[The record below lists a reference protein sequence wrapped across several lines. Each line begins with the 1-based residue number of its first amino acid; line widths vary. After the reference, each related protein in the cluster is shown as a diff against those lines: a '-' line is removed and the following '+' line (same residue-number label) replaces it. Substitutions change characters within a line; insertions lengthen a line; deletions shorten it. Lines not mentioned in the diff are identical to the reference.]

1 MQTSFQ
7 AWPNTKPQV
16 NQFRNAETIITVI
29 CLPSSPLFLPV
40 VWLSLNSWPRCNSRM
55 NPNGLAQKMVECPYD
70 EMHCAR
76 ANCKKQKQQKE
87 INQMLVQSEIKT
99 FLKMMKS
106 AAILLCAISLLKSL
120 YCTNKHFSWHIY
132 QNREHH

>member
-1 MQTSFQ
+1 MQTCFQ

-40 VWLSLNSWPRCNSRM
+40 AWLSLNSWPRCNSRM
-55 NPNGLAQKMVECPYD
+55 NPNGLAQKMVEYPYD

-76 ANCKKQKQQKE
+76 ANCKKQKPTKR
-87 INQMLVQSEIKT
+87 NKMLIQSKIKT